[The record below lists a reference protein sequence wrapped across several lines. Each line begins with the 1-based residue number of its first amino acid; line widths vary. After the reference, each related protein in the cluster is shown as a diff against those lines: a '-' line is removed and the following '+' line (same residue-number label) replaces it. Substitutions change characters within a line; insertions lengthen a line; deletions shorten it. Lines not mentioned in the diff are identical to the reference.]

1 MLEILSKLEF
11 KNINQEGFE
20 CWSKVYKGFILF
32 IAKVPNTESDYLAS
46 ITVKKVEI
54 SIPDYVDENW
64 VNEFHLSNID

>member
-11 KNINQEGFE
+11 KNINQDGLQ
-20 CWSKVYKGFILF
+20 CWSKIYKGFILF

-54 SIPDYVDENW
+54 SIPNYVDENW
-64 VNEFHLSNID
+64 VSEFHLSNID

>member
-11 KNINQEGFE
+11 KNISQEGFE